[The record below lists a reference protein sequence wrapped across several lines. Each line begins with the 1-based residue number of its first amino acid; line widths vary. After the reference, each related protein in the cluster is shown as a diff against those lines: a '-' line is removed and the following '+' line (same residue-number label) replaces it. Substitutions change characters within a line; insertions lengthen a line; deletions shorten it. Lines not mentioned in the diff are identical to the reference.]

1 MYDCLKDRD
10 AVQHNPR
17 ALASAHWLCECHAAA
32 TELLNASLQSPEP
45 DLANLRLAFFQ
56 LPPQFQFYYIAP
68 ASASQGM
75 VHAVRR

>member
-32 TELLNASLQSPEP
+32 TELLNASLQSSEP
-45 DLANLRLAFFQ
+45 DLVNLRLASPQ
-56 LPPQFQFYYIAP
+56 SPPQFQFYDIAP
-68 ASASQGM
+68 
-75 VHAVRR
+75 VLLRRKWYVR